1 MKSVIKIFLIILITT
16 PLFIR
21 AQNSSSFNKKSKFPD
36 SDRFFSGG
44 DFGLLFGDVT
54 LIEISPLLG
63 YKFTD
68 QLWGGVGGTYQ
79 YYKNSNYIPSFKSS
93 VYGGRL
99 FSRYY
104 IGLIDN
110 LFLHG
115 EYEVLN
121 YDAIFVDP
129 FGYYYQNRITAH
141 NILVGGGYSQPI
153 SDRSSI
159 DLMILYNINENSQSL
174 YSNPVVRVGFNF
186 GL

>member
-1 MKSVIKIFLIILITT
+1 MKSYLKFFLILVITT

-21 AQNSSSFNKKSKFPD
+21 AQNSSFSKKKSTFPD
-36 SDRFFSGG
+36 SDRFFTGG
-44 DFGLLFGDVT
+44 DFGLLFGDIT

-68 QLWGGVGGTYQ
+68 QFWAGVGGTYQ
-79 YYKNSNYIPSFKSS
+79 YYKNSNYAPAFKSS

-104 IGLIDN
+104 VGVINN
-110 LFLHG
+110 LFLHA

-129 FGYYYQNRITAH
+129 FGYFYQDRITAH
-141 NILVGGGYSQPI
+141 NFLVGGGYSQPI
-153 SDRSSI
+153 AERSSI
-159 DLMILYNINENSQSL
+159 DLMILYNLNESSQSL
-174 YSNPVVRVGFNF
+174 YSNPIIRVGFNF